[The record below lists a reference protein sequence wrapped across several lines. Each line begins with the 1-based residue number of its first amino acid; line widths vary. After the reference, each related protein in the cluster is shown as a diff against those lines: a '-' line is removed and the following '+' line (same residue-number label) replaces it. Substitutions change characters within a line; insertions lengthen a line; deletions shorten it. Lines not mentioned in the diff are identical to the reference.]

1 MHMWQNFHRVQTG
14 VGFLAVAMQC
24 ERSMVPG
31 DDFERFEP
39 SVARVGVVHVP
50 PDAADLQTPVLEVP
64 MASFAKLM
72 HVRDMQK
79 QAAAQRAEQDELRR
93 LREELREKNRLR
105 GATLRSQR
113 QQQQQ
118 QIVAVREK
126 MQREHRGDVDARKH
140 DLENEKSTRAA
151 AQKRYEEH
159 ARQLTKH
166 EKEQMASRNVVE
178 QVRPKRE
185 AEAMHMVA
193 GLRELNE
200 AIDGVLLA
208 EVAIRHV
215 VLELGGHGDG
225 PIIRYHD
232 SRSPML

>member
-1 MHMWQNFHRVQTG
+1 MENGHAAFDCMHIKPSRMEQIMDEIVDQTRMDMLPVHG
-14 VGFLAVAMQC
+14 GPVKK
-24 ERSMVPG
+24 ST
-31 DDFERFEP
+31 FE
-39 SVARVGVVHVP
+39 A
-50 PDAADLQTPVLEVP
+50 P
-64 MASFAKLM
+64 MASFATLM
-72 HVRDMQK
+72 QR
-79 QAAAQRAEQDELRR
+79 QASAQRSERDELRR
-93 LREELREKNRLR
+93 LREELKEKNRLR
-105 GATLRSQR
+105 GGCEQR
-113 QQQQQ
+113 TN
-118 QIVAVREK
+118 VARAR
-126 MQREHRGDVDARKH
+126 MQREHRREVDTCMH
-140 DLENEKSTRAA
+140 HLEKEKSVRAA
-151 AQKRYEEH
+151 LQKRYEEH
-159 ARQLTKH
+159 DRQLTQH

-232 SRSPML
+232 PRSPML